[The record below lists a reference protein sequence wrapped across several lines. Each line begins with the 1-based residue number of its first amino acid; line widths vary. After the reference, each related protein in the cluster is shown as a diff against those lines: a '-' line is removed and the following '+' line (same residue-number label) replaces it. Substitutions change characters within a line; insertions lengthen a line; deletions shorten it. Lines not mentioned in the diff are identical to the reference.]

1 MKKILTVSS
10 LEKIFP
16 DEKPKLLQS
25 EYSVFKNEAFHYQIA
40 YFSDILVPFCDV
52 EIQSDIQ
59 EFVTVR
65 RVEPIAGHL
74 ATKKGVSDDYL
85 LKKKK
90 DSTLYPDLLR
100 PIRKGEELLREKKWT
115 AFWVT
120 INHEEKELPAGTH
133 TVKILFSKQE
143 EALGEATFT
152 LQVLPAELPRTQL
165 QYTNWI
171 HYDCISQWHGFEP
184 FTPPFYTVLNE
195 YIKTAVAHG
204 MTMLYTPLFTPTL
217 DTKEGGE
224 RQTIQLVD
232 VEVLSDGSYA
242 FGFEKLKYFME
253 NAEALGIQKFE
264 FSHLATQWGAFF
276 CPKIEAKKGDRVVK
290 LFGWDTFACSL
301 EYLNFIDELFKGLKA
316 FCEENGYMDKIM
328 FHVSDE
334 PLKEHLD
341 NFLYLK
347 DKVRKYFPNVKI
359 MDALSNIEFTKE
371 KYVDLAIVPTSSTE
385 VFRKEG
391 LLKWAYYCTS
401 QSKDYL
407 SNRFF
412 NMPSQ
417 RTRVLGIQLYE
428 NEVEGFLHWGF
439 NFYNSYLSMYP
450 IDPYSV
456 TDAGGAY
463 QSGDCF
469 IVYPTKTGVDESL
482 RLEVFYDGI
491 NDYRALVL
499 LESLYGKA
507 YVMDLLH
514 REGVV
519 GFKEYPKSAN
529 WHLAFREKVNGL
541 IVEKLSAK

>member
-1 MKKILTVSS
+1 MKKTLTVSS

-16 DEKPKLLQS
+16 DEKPRLLQS
-25 EYSVFKNEAFHYQIA
+25 EYSVFKNETFHYQVVC
-40 YFSDILVPFCDV
+40 FSDVLETFCSV
-52 EIQSDIQ
+52 EIQSDIKD
-59 EFVTVR
+59 FVTVR

-74 ATKKGVSDDYL
+74 TTKKGVSDGYL
-85 LKKKK
+85 LKNKK
-90 DSTLYPDLLR
+90 DSTVYPDLLR
-100 PIRKGEELLREKKWT
+100 PIRQGEELLREKKWES
-115 AFWVT
+115 FWITV
-120 INHEEKELPAGTH
+120 NHEEKELPEGTYTI
-133 TVKILFSKQE
+133 TVLLKKQDE
-143 EALGEATFT
+143 TLGQATFT
-152 LQVLPAELPRTQL
+152 LQVLPAVLPRTDL

-184 FTPPFYTVLNE
+184 FTPPFYNVLNE
-195 YIKTAVAHG
+195 YIKTAVSHG

-217 DTKEGGE
+217 DTKEGME
-224 RQTIQLVD
+224 RKTVQLVD
-232 VEVLSDGSYA
+232 VTVLSDGSYE

-253 NAEALGIQKFE
+253 NALALGVQNFE
-264 FSHLATQWGAFF
+264 LSHLATQWGAFF
-276 CPKIEAKKGDRVVK
+276 CPKVVAKKGETEVK
-290 LFGWDTFACSL
+290 LFGWNTFACSL
-301 EYLNFIDELFKGLKA
+301 EYLNFIDELFKNLKT
-316 FCEENGYMDKIM
+316 FFEENGYMDKVF
-328 FHVSDE
+328 FHISDE
-334 PLKEHLD
+334 PQKAHLD

-347 DKVRKYFPNVKI
+347 EKIRKYFPNVKI
-359 MDALSNIEFTKE
+359 LDALSNIEFSKQ
-371 KYVDLAIVPTSSTE
+371 KYVDLSIVPTDRAET
-385 VFRKEG
+385 FRKEG

-417 RTRVLGIQLYE
+417 RTRVIGVQLYE

-439 NFYNSYLSMYP
+439 NFYNSYLSLYP

-469 IVYPTKTGVDESL
+469 IVYPTKTGVNESL

-507 YVMDLLH
+507 YVMDLLR
-514 REGVV
+514 REGVS
-519 GFKEYPKSAN
+519 GFKKYPKSAK
-529 WHLAFREKVNGL
+529 WHLAFRKKVNYL
-541 IVEKLSAK
+541 IAEKLSAK